1 MGVNSELG
9 WVKQADIKRRILRAQ
24 GTKAQIG
31 GMKVHRNQG
40 TKMETEK
47 EEKRRRSWT
56 PGPKTLGWEDPV
68 EGKGY
73 PL

>member
-1 MGVNSELG
+1 MRVNSELG

-24 GTKAQIG
+24 GTKDQTG

-47 EEKRRRSWT
+47 EEKSRRSWT
-56 PGPKTLGWEDPV
+56 PAPENSRREESFKEFLI
-68 EGKGY
+68 
-73 PL
+73 

>member
-9 WVKQADIKRRILRAQ
+9 WVKQADIKRRILMAQ

-56 PGPKTLGWEDPV
+56 PGPKNSRREESFKEFLT
-68 EGKGY
+68 
-73 PL
+73 